1 LGAKRCIPTGL
12 CTLAPSASGPKI
24 ICGCLSAGH
33 AGERS
38 KSASLPKTQLPA
50 PKNGRAHSSDHPTS
64 LAPSQSITALRVPRG
79 KEDGGRRLRA
89 PAPKGTPPPGPP
101 QRVKAALRTVAERR
115 SKQGRG
121 SQRSPPH
128 LPAAAGR
135 TRPHPVTGRA
145 RGSYPRCRWFGKAWP
160 STAKARLVVVV
171 PTPVPEVDVCPR
183 GRQRLVCVSGDGR
196 CRAPV
201 RPDTQQQRPPSV
213 GGAQGPQ
220 PQRPN

>member
-1 LGAKRCIPTGL
+1 MLGAKRCIPTGL

-50 PKNGRAHSSDHPTS
+50 PQNGRAHSSDHPTS

-121 SQRSPPH
+121 SPAIPSPPASSSRAH
-128 LPAAAGR
+128 
-135 TRPHPVTGRA
+135 RPHPVTGRA

-160 STAKARLVVVV
+160 STAKARLWWLSRLRYLRS
-171 PTPVPEVDVCPR
+171 TSAR
-183 GRQRLVCVSGDGR
+183 GAGSAWCVSAETGDAAR
-196 CRAPV
+196 RSDQTRSNSAP
-201 RPDTQQQRPPSV
+201 RQ
-213 GGAQGPQ
+213 
-220 PQRPN
+220 